1 MEDGSRTQG
10 GMTMTTQH
18 TPTPWT
24 ARGERIVADRPIGFG
39 GYNEDDILS
48 LARSPEVRRANAAF
62 IVLACNAHE
71 QLVEALRK
79 AEHGANEA

>member
-1 MEDGSRTQG
+1 
-10 GMTMTTQH
+10 MTTQH